1 VKQAIS
7 VKQAMR
13 NAMNGTRRDLADATQ
28 HVQRQYPRTCSV
40 TARRGIWAIAICFL
54 TVLPVAGLRAFP
66 LSGDQTVLPPG
77 TELNEDALYRP
88 TEVFHS
94 EARGGFKSYMVDL
107 GDLAFNSPDVLGG
120 AARRA
125 GMSCG
130 TCHVNGAGNP
140 RLYVPGMSTRPGN
153 FDTTGPLF
161 NPKAHNGMLDPVRI
175 PSLRGARF
183 LAPYGNDGRIASL
196 RDFVRNVVV
205 NEFSGPEPSPVILD
219 ALVAYIEDID
229 FLQNP
234 SLDSRGRLTAQ
245 TSAAERRGEAIFNQ
259 PFPHDPVMSCAT
271 CHIPSGAFVDHKQHD
286 VGSGGLFK
294 TPTLLNADFNGPY
307 FHDGRYD
314 RLDQVVA
321 HFDRVFEL
329 GLAPQERSD
338 LIAYLTAVGDG
349 VLPFDRDGVTGQLK
363 EINDFASVLEIAIP
377 NHDLAVIDLAVS
389 TLGQEFR
396 DLTEMFPDRR
406 DATVSGGLQQRLAAR
421 AALKDSVIRF
431 RHIGTAAAAGHFDEA
446 AAEFKEYRKL
456 SVSVL
461 PLMLAMAQQ
470 WSLFNPVVHDA
481 HYAALRRTLV
491 QTQTMAQARPAP
503 ADGGGESAAKSLQ
516 NGR

>member
-1 VKQAIS
+1 MI
-7 VKQAMR
+7 
-13 NAMNGTRRDLADATQ
+13 
-28 HVQRQYPRTCSV
+28 
-40 TARRGIWAIAICFL
+40 RRGFWAIAIGL
-54 TVLPVAGLRAFP
+54 LATLPAGDAGAFP

-94 EARGGFKSYMVDL
+94 ETRGGFKSYMVDL
-107 GDLAFNSPDVLGG
+107 GDLAFNSPSLLGG

-140 RLYVPGMSTRPGN
+140 KLYVPGMSTRPGN

-161 NPKAHNGMLDPVRI
+161 NPKAHNGVLDPVRV

-183 LAPYGNDGRIASL
+183 LAPYGHDGRIASL
-196 RDFVRNVVV
+196 RDFVRNVAV
-205 NEFSGPEPSPVILD
+205 NEFSGPEPSPEILD

-234 SLDSRGRLTAQ
+234 SLDSSGRLTAQ
-245 TSAAERRGEAIFNQ
+245 TNAAERRGEAIFVR
-259 PFPHDPVMSCAT
+259 PFPHDATMSCAI
-271 CHIPSGAFVDHKQHD
+271 CHILSGGFVDHKQHN

-294 TPTLLNADFNGPY
+294 TPTLLNADFNAPY

-329 GLAPQERSD
+329 GLTPQDGSD

-349 VLPFDRDGVTGQLK
+349 LLPVDRESVTANLK
-363 EINDFASVLEIAIP
+363 EINDFATVLEVAIP
-377 NHDLAVIDLAVS
+377 AHDLAIIDLAV
-389 TLGQEFR
+389 TTVGQELR
-396 DLTEMFPDRR
+396 DLTEKFPDRH
-406 DATVSGGLQQRLAAR
+406 DATVTGGLQERLAAR
-421 AALKDSVIRF
+421 AMLKDLVIRF
-431 RHIGTAAAAGHFDEA
+431 RRIGTAAAAGRFDEA
-446 AAEFKEYRKL
+446 AAEFMIYRKM
-456 SVSVL
+456 SAGVL
-461 PLMLAMAQQ
+461 PLLLTTAQR
-470 WSLFNPVVHDA
+470 WSLFNPAVHDA
-481 HYAALRRTLV
+481 HYAALRQTLR
-491 QTQTMAQARPAP
+491 QAEKPAQAPAVP
-503 ADGGGESAAKSLQ
+503 ADPADESAAKPAEI
-516 NGR
+516 GR